1 MTEDQFEVMQELMSA
16 QYIQLCRLYDV
27 MLIIGDK
34 LGANT
39 VDLKEMH
46 EQGRTFSPY
55 PALIDDSE
63 DEKKM

>member
-1 MTEDQFEVMQELMSA
+1 MSEEQFQIMQELMSA

-55 PALIDDSE
+55 PSLIDDSE
-63 DEKKM
+63 DENA